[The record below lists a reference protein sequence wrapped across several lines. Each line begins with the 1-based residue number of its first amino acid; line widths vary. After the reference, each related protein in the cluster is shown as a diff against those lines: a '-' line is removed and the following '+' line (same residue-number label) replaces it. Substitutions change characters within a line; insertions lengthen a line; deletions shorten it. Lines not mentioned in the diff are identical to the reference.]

1 MTDRIS
7 PAALKARIDGNDE
20 LAILDLRE
28 EGEFA
33 ADHLLFA
40 TNLSLSQLELDIYRR
55 LPRRSVPIVLC
66 DEAGSDRAPAAA
78 KRLSTLGYTRLE
90 ILEGGLAG
98 WRAAGYVSFSGM
110 HVPSKAF
117 GEFVEHWYDTP
128 RLTADELDAR
138 VAKGENLVILDS
150 RPWDEY
156 HRMNIPG
163 GINCPGA
170 ELAYRIDDLAPDPET
185 TVVVNCAGRTRS
197 IIGAQ
202 SLINAGILNPVF
214 ALENGTMGWHLAGH
228 DLERGAERRFSD
240 LSGEAR
246 AAAAKRAEAVAARFG
261 VSSIDMD
268 GLAKWRAEAGM
279 RSLYLVDVRDPAE
292 YEAGHLAGSFN
303 APGGQL
309 VQETNAYIGAL
320 GSRIALIDGD
330 GVRATM
336 TASWLIQLGWREVV
350 VVRGALDAGPL
361 VSGPYRPVLPESDA
375 PGPDAIDAATLAAL
389 LRDGDATVI
398 DVGASSDYRK
408 GHVLGAWFALRA
420 ELGEILESL
429 PVTGELI
436 FTSGQGHLARYAARE
451 AERISGRPVRVLAG
465 GNEAWRAAGLEMEDG
480 DSRMASEPRDAW
492 LKPYDRDD
500 SQDEWM
506 RQYLSW
512 ETALVEAVERDGA
525 ARFRRFPGTT

>member
-1 MTDRIS
+1 MTDRVS
-7 PAALKARIDGNDE
+7 PAALKARIGGDDE

-28 EGEFA
+28 EGDFA
-33 ADHLLFA
+33 DDHLLFA
-40 TNLSLSQLELDIYRR
+40 TNLSLSRLELDIHRR

-66 DEAGSDRAPAAA
+66 DATGSDRSPAGA
-78 KRLSTLGYTRLE
+78 KRLRALGYTRIE

-98 WRAAGYVSFSGM
+98 WHAAGFESFSGM

-170 ELAYRIDDLAPDPET
+170 ELAYRIGDLAPDPET

-202 SLINAGILNPVF
+202 SLINAGIPNPVF

-228 DLERGAERRFSD
+228 ELERGAERRFGEISD
-240 LSGEAR
+240 EAR
-246 AAAAKRAEAVAARFG
+246 AAATARAEAVAARFG
-261 VSSIDMD
+261 VSGIDMEE
-268 GLAKWRAEAGM
+268 LAKWRAESGI

-292 YEAGHLAGSFN
+292 YESGHLAGSFN

-309 VQETNAYIGAL
+309 VQETNAYIGAM
-320 GSRIALIDGD
+320 GGRVVLIDGD

-336 TASWLIQLGWREVV
+336 TASWLIQLGWRDVAV
-350 VVRGALDAGPL
+350 LRGGLEAGPL
-361 VSGPYRPVLPESDA
+361 VSGPYSPELPESDA

-389 LRDGDATVI
+389 LRDGAATVI
-398 DVGASSDYRK
+398 DVGTSPDYRR
-408 GHVLGAWFALRA
+408 GHVPGAWFALRA
-420 ELGEILESL
+420 ELGEVLESL
-429 PVTGELI
+429 PVKGELI
-436 FTSGQGHLARYAARE
+436 FTSGRGRLARYAARD

-465 GNEAWRAAGLEMEDG
+465 GTEAWRAAEFDMEEG
-480 DSRMASEPRDAW
+480 DTRMASEPRDAW

-525 ARFRRFPGTT
+525 ARFRRFPETG